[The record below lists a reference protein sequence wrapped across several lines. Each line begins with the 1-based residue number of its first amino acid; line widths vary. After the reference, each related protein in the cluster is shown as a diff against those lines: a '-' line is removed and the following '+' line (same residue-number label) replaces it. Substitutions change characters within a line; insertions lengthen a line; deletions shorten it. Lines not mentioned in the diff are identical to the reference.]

1 VGELVADLTGR
12 GVRAAA
18 FVGDPDR
25 DREAIIDLLA
35 ELFPHRPSEGSP
47 PTE

>member
-1 VGELVADLTGR
+1 LTSR

-18 FVGDPDR
+18 FVGDPNR
-25 DREAIIDLLA
+25 DREAILELLA
-35 ELFPHRPSEGSP
+35 ELFPHRSPEGSP